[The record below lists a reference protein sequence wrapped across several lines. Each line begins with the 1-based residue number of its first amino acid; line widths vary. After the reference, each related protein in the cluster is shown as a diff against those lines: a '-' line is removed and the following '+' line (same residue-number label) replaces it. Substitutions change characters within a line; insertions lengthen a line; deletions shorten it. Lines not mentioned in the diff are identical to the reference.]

1 MANEELIQEWIEE
14 FKNSGLSVEE
24 ELKEVRDTISNE
36 RIWMLGSVDRM
47 EEEMHEDNIDNLT
60 AYAEYL
66 EEQLSK

>member
-1 MANEELIQEWIEE
+1 MVNEELIQEWIEE

-24 ELKEVRDTISNE
+24 ELEDVRGTIANE
-36 RIWMLGSVDRM
+36 KIWMLGSSDTM
-47 EEEMHEDNIDNLT
+47 EEKMHEDNIDNLT